1 MTILLFIVFC
11 LLPMFA
17 VPALACIVHDI
28 RWSRQLAASNARN
41 AAERAQYKAQAA
53 WEAERDAVIAAIE
66 KRNQAMARFGGNS
79 MVFEGIPEKYR
90 EVKL

>member
-1 MTILLFIVFC
+1 MTVLLVIVFC

-17 VPALACIVHDI
+17 VPVAACIVHDI

-41 AAERAQYKAQAA
+41 AAERAQYEARAA
-53 WEAERDAVIAAIE
+53 WEAERDAAIAAVMA
-66 KRNQAMARFGGNS
+66 RNIAMARHGGNS

-90 EVKL
+90 EAKP

>member
-1 MTILLFIVFC
+1 MTILLFVV
-11 LLPMFA
+11 LPMLA
-17 VPALACIVHDI
+17 VPVAACIVHDI

-53 WEAERDAVIAAIE
+53 WEAERDAVIAAVMA
-66 KRNQAMARFGGNS
+66 RNIAMARHGGNS

-90 EVKL
+90 EAKP

>member
-1 MTILLFIVFC
+1 MTILLLIVFC

-17 VPALACIVHDI
+17 VPALACIMHDI

-53 WEAERDAVIAAIE
+53 WEAERDAAIAAVMA
-66 KRNQAMARFGGNS
+66 RNIAMARSGSDS
-79 MVFEGIPEKYR
+79 MAFEGIPEQYR
-90 EVKL
+90 